1 MIIQFTQHYNNNET
15 LTSTVVISTSGR
27 LGLTGMHCRSASS
40 TVVELSRSETT
51 NEHNIESKIQNYP
64 SPIKIISTKY

>member
-1 MIIQFTQHYNNNET
+1 MQFTQLYNNNKT

-27 LGLTGMHCRSASS
+27 LGLTGMHFRSASS

-64 SPIKIISTKY
+64 SPIKIINTKY